1 MSWGRALFLSLLGLG
16 VALVVAAFQDT
27 PGYMDAD
34 YYFAGGVRLAQG
46 YGLNEPFLWNYLD
59 DPKGLP
65 HPSNVYWM
73 PLASLLAALTMKLSG
88 SAQFWAGR
96 MGFLVLAACLP
107 PLTAWL
113 SFTLTRQKGIATLAG
128 LLAVFSAFYLPYLS
142 TTDTFVLYMVLGALF
157 LLAVGNKPDLEDW
170 RWRILQPFGLG
181 FLAGLMHLTRADGV
195 LWLGMAFVAVTL
207 NNFSHYKGQ
216 ATGGSGNK
224 TRFKLPVSRLI
235 IPVSLVLIGY
245 ILVMGPWMLR
255 NIAVLGAPL
264 APGGGRALWITQYDE
279 LFTYPA
285 NLLTP
290 ARWFGSGLPAIMRTR
305 LWALGQNL
313 QSTLAVQGEIFLI
326 PLIILGLWR
335 LRHNRRVQLGSLA
348 WLATF
353 LVMTVVFPFQGARGG
368 FFHSGAAF
376 QPLWWAVAP
385 AGLERFIA
393 WGVQVRGW
401 QTIQA
406 QRIFGAGLVGLAILL
421 TVLITEGR
429 VLGKDLSH
437 PIWGEPA
444 VHYNH
449 LEQALR
455 GVGAQADETV
465 MVNNPPGYF
474 IAAGRPAI
482 VTPFGDEQIL
492 QRTADFYNARY
503 VLLEFDHAAG
513 LDTLYNSPGDRQG
526 LKYLFSV
533 DGTRVFEVEY

>member
-1 MSWGRALFLSLLGLG
+1 
-16 VALVVAAFQDT
+16 
-27 PGYMDAD
+27 
-34 YYFAGGVRLAQG
+34 
-46 YGLNEPFLWNYLD
+46 
-59 DPKGLP
+59 
-65 HPSNVYWM
+65 
-73 PLASLLAALTMKLSG
+73 
-88 SAQFWAGR
+88 
-96 MGFLVLAACLP
+96 
-107 PLTAWL
+107 
-113 SFTLTRQKGIATLAG
+113 
-128 LLAVFSAFYLPYLS
+128 LAVFSAFYLPYQS

-181 FLAGLMHLTRADGV
+181 FLAGLMHLARADGM

-207 NNFSHYKGQ
+207 NNFSNNKGQ
-216 ATGGSGNK
+216 APGGSGNK
-224 TRFKLPVSRLI
+224 TRFNFPVSRLI
-235 IPVSLVLIGY
+235 VSVSLVLIGY

-255 NIAVLGAPL
+255 NMAVFGAPL

-279 LFTYPA
+279 LFAYPA
-285 NLLTP
+285 SLLTP
-290 ARWFGSGLPAIMRTR
+290 ARWLGSGLLEIMRAR
-305 LWALGQNL
+305 WWALGQNL
-313 QSTLAVQGEIFLI
+313 QTTLAVQGEIFLA

-335 LRHNRRVQLGSLA
+335 LRHDRRVQFGSLA

-368 FFHSGAAF
+368 FFHSGAAL

-385 AGLERFIA
+385 AGLEGFIA
-393 WGVQVRGW
+393 WGERARGW
-401 QTIQA
+401 QAVQA

-421 TVLITEGR
+421 TILITEGR

-437 PIWGEPA
+437 PVWGESA

-449 LEQALR
+449 LEQALLSI
-455 GVGAQADETV
+455 GAQAGETV

-482 VTPFGDEQIL
+482 ATPFGDVQIL
-492 QRTADFYNARY
+492 LKTAHFYNARY

-513 LDTLYNSPGDRQG
+513 LDTLYNAPGDRQG

-533 DGTRVFEVEY
+533 DGTRVYKVEY

>member
-1 MSWGRALFLSLLGLG
+1 LLSLLGLG
-16 VALVVAAFQDT
+16 VALVVASFQNT

-34 YYFAGGVRLAQG
+34 YYFAGGERLAQG

-59 DPKGLP
+59 NPQGLP

-73 PLASLLAALTMKLSG
+73 PLASLLAALTMRLSG
-88 SAQFWAGR
+88 STQFWAGR
-96 MGFLVLAACLP
+96 MGFLVFAACLP

-113 SFTLTRQKGIATLAG
+113 SFNLTQQKGTATLAG
-128 LLAVFSAFYLPYLS
+128 MLAVFSVFYLPYLS

-157 LLAVGNKPDLEDW
+157 LLAVGNKPDLGDW
-170 RWRILQPFGLG
+170 RWRNLQPLGLG
-181 FLAGLMHLTRADGV
+181 FLAGLMHLARADGI
-195 LWLGMAFVAVTL
+195 LWLGMAFVAVFL
-207 NNFSHYKGQ
+207 NYISYHKVQ
-216 ATGGSGNK
+216 AADGPGNK
-224 TRFKLPVSRLI
+224 SRLHIPASRLI
-235 IPVSLVLIGY
+235 LSGSLVLIGY

-255 NIAVLGAPL
+255 NTAVLGAPL

-279 LFTYPA
+279 LFAYPA
-285 NLLTP
+285 SLLTP
-290 ARWFGSGLPAIMRTR
+290 ARWLGSGLPEIIRAR
-305 LWALGQNL
+305 LWASGQNL
-313 QSTLAVQGEIFLI
+313 QTTVAVQGEIFLV
-326 PLIILGLWR
+326 PLVILGAWR
-335 LRHNRRVQLGSLA
+335 LRHDRRVQLGSLG

-385 AGLERFIA
+385 VGLQGFIA
-393 WGVQVRGW
+393 WGARARGW
-401 QTIQA
+401 QSAQA
-406 QRIFGAGLVGLAILL
+406 QRIFGAGLVGLAILF

-437 PIWGEPA
+437 PLWGMSA
-444 VHYNH
+444 VHYTQ
-449 LEQALR
+449 LEQSLQEA
-455 GVGAQADETV
+455 GAQADEIV

-474 IAAGRPAI
+474 IEAGRPAI

-492 QRTADFYNARY
+492 LEAADFYDARY

-533 DGTRVFEVEY
+533 DGTRIYKVEN